1 MWSHWKV
8 TLEEKPKE
16 GEGGNL
22 SMRGQSQCKDPEMRC
37 YLNQICH
44 CHVLE
49 KQSTNQWVGTFVYP
63 YGKNKNWIHIAYN
76 T

>member
-1 MWSHWKV
+1 M

-49 KQSTNQWVGTFVYP
+49 KQSTNQ
-63 YGKNKNWIHIAYN
+63 
-76 T
+76 